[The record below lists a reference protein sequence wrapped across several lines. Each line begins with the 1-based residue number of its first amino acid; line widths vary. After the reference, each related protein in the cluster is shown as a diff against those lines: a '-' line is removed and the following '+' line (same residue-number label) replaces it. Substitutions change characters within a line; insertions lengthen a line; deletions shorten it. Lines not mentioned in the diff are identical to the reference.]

1 MEVAASILSRVTE
14 RLSLLVVREPAVLIG
29 VAEPIE
35 WIELQLRTWAP
46 DHLCYFTEKLV
57 DIAYDV
63 EDIIEDL
70 IFKVAVQGRRG
81 GVLEQLVLFIRNLI
95 DQHIIHKKLEGI
107 KVRIS
112 SLQRKRVFQGAISI
126 EEIDWLISTHHQN
139 MANTVASPVIE
150 KITALLAQ
158 ETLYSEV
165 KKRARRIQD
174 EFRFLDGFLKN
185 LESKELDDK
194 GMVWMEELCQVSCS
208 AVDVIGLFINRR
220 EQLGRSWIGPLRRV
234 VLAFDSLRSQHKL
247 GMEMDKIKAK
257 LLDISTWR
265 PRDVTKQRQWRV
277 PESTFRVLQQPPQE
291 ANIISFDDD
300 VHAMMT
306 RLLSDDKD
314 FCAISIVG
322 IEGIGKTTLAKLVY
336 DHDAIVNHFPYRVWA
351 SASDGPFSADPLTN
365 IMTELMSQLM
375 GYNQRAP
382 VSWWSEMRQVLK
394 AFLADKRFLIVVDD
408 FIQDHILEEFVTAF
422 LNTSRGS
429 RMILTTRGTTPSYT
443 KARSPPSYLKTMS
456 VHHGLRLR
464 GDDESWAL
472 FTHVMKV
479 NIPPELLELRREIV
493 IRCGGLPLAI
503 VRLADVLSQKDANID
518 EWSSVLQQLDQDQEQ
533 VWSKALSKISE
544 DLPLYK
550 QRCLFYFGLFP
561 KDYEIPVRRLIML
574 WVAEGLVQPEVEN
587 EDPEDVA
594 GRCLIEL
601 IAEDVVQVTKKKL
614 DGNVKTCRLPYALRQ
629 HWLSKAQQATF
640 VQVYAK
646 TRSELSISTG
656 LVRRLVD
663 HLDKEDFS
671 FDHIHG
677 DYNRISTS
685 LRPHYQD
692 VVSFISFDTQEGN
705 KPGEDVGK
713 FLHGCISSSCFLL
726 LRVLDL
732 EHVFRPKLPE
742 ALGKLTRLRY
752 LGLRWT
758 FLEMLPSSI
767 CKLQNLQTLDLKHTY
782 ISTLPSS
789 IWKMQHL
796 RHMLLSESYW
806 SRFTLQPRVCSLIAL
821 QTLWGLFVDEKTPVK
836 GGLDRLVNVRKLGL
850 ACRLMP
856 SQQQTMLSQLE
867 AVAKWVLKL
876 KHLHTLRLKSG
887 DEENQPWDLDLKPL
901 SGHVNLSS
909 IYLLG
914 RLKNP
919 SIVSEFPRSLSDLT
933 LSGSGLMED
942 PMLKLDKLPNLKILR
957 LLAKSYTGKLMLCPS
972 GGFPQLRVLKIWK
985 LEQLEEWNVEEGAL
999 QALRDLEIRTC
1010 IRLKMLPK
1018 ELLHRSLL
1026 ELKLTDMPSQF
1037 TA

>member
-14 RLSLLVVREPAVLIG
+14 KLSSG
-29 VAEPIE
+29 SS
-35 WIELQLRTWAP
+35 RTSSFDW
-46 DHLCYFTEKLV
+46 
-57 DIAYDV
+57 
-63 EDIIEDL
+63 
-70 IFKVAVQGRRG
+70 KVGR
-81 GVLEQLVLFIRNLI
+81 
-95 DQHIIHKKLEGI
+95 I

-112 SLQRKRVFQGAISI
+112 SLQRTIVLQAGISI

-139 MANTVASPVIE
+139 MANAVPGWF
-150 KITALLAQ
+150 
-158 ETLYSEV
+158 SE
-165 KKRARRIQD
+165 
-174 EFRFLDGFLKN
+174 N
-185 LESKELDDK
+185 LESKELDDE
-194 GMVWMEELCQVSCS
+194 GMVWMEELCQVSCF
-208 AVDVIGLFINRR
+208 AVDVIGLFTNRR

-247 GMEMDKIKAK
+247 GMEMEKLKAK

-291 ANIISFDDD
+291 ADIISFDDD

-322 IEGIGKTTLAKLVY
+322 IEGI
-336 DHDAIVNHFPYRVWA
+336 
-351 SASDGPFSADPLTN
+351 
-365 IMTELMSQLM
+365 ELMSQLM

-429 RMILTTRGTTPSYT
+429 RMILTTREQ
-443 KARSPPSYLKTMS
+443 YLHIQKQGM
-456 VHHGLRLR
+456 
-464 GDDESWAL
+464 W
-472 FTHVMKV
+472 
-479 NIPPELLELRREIV
+479 
-493 IRCGGLPLAI
+493 GLPLAI

-518 EWSSVLQQLDQDQEQ
+518 EWSSVLQQLDQDQGQ

-594 GRCLIEL
+594 GRL
-601 IAEDVVQVTKKKL
+601 TKKKL
-614 DGNVKTCRLPYALRQ
+614 DGNVKTCRLPYALRR
-629 HWLSKAQQATF
+629 HWLSKAQQTTF

-646 TRSELSISTG
+646 TRS
-656 LVRRLVD
+656 
-663 HLDKEDFS
+663 KF

-685 LRPHYQD
+685 LRPRYQD
-692 VVSFISFDTQEGN
+692 VISFISFDSQEGN
-705 KPGEDVGK
+705 KPGEDIGK
-713 FLHGCISSSCFLL
+713 FLHRCISSSYFLL

-767 CKLQNLQTLDLKHTY
+767 RKLQNLQTLDLKHTY

-796 RHMLLSESYW
+796 RHLLLSESYR

-957 LLAKSYTGKLMLCPS
+957 LLAKSYTGKLML
-972 GGFPQLRVLKIWK
+972 FLKIWK

>member
-35 WIELQLRTWAP
+35 WIEWQLRTWAP

-57 DIAYDV
+57 DIAYAI
-63 EDIIEDL
+63 EDIIDDL
-70 IFKVAVQGRRG
+70 IFKVAVQGRRR

-112 SLQRKRVFQGAISI
+112 SLQRTRVFQGAISI

-158 ETLYSEV
+158 EALYSEV

-265 PRDVTKQRQWRV
+265 PRDVSKQRQWRV
-277 PESTFRVLQQPPQE
+277 PESTFRVLQQPSQE
-291 ANIISFDDD
+291 ADIISFDDD

-322 IEGIGKTTLAKLVY
+322 IEGI
-336 DHDAIVNHFPYRVWA
+336 
-351 SASDGPFSADPLTN
+351 
-365 IMTELMSQLM
+365 ELMSQLM

-422 LNTSRGS
+422 LNTLRGS
-429 RMILTTRGTTPSYT
+429 RIILTTRGTTPSYT

-677 DYNRISTS
+677 DYSRISTS
-685 LRPHYQD
+685 LRPHYQG
-692 VVSFISFDTQEGN
+692 VVSFISFDSQEGN
-705 KPGEDVGK
+705 KPGEDIGK
-713 FLHGCISSSCFLL
+713 FLHQCISSSCFLL

-767 CKLQNLQTLDLKHTY
+767 RKLQNLQTLDLKHTY

-796 RHMLLSESYW
+796 RHLLLSESYR

-821 QTLWGLFVDEKTPVK
+821 QTLWGLFVDEKTLVK

-867 AVAKWVLKL
+867 AVANWVLKL
-876 KHLHTLRLKSG
+876 KHLHTLRLKSD

-901 SGHVNLSS
+901 LAHVNLSS

-933 LSGSGLMED
+933 LSGSGQMED

-972 GGFPQLRVLKIWK
+972 GSFPQLRVLKLWK

-999 QALRDLEIRTC
+999 QALRDLEIRSC

>member
-1 MEVAASILSRVTE
+1 
-14 RLSLLVVREPAVLIG
+14 
-29 VAEPIE
+29 
-35 WIELQLRTWAP
+35 
-46 DHLCYFTEKLV
+46 
-57 DIAYDV
+57 
-63 EDIIEDL
+63 
-70 IFKVAVQGRRG
+70 
-81 GVLEQLVLFIRNLI
+81 
-95 DQHIIHKKLEGI
+95 
-107 KVRIS
+107 
-112 SLQRKRVFQGAISI
+112 
-126 EEIDWLISTHHQN
+126 
-139 MANTVASPVIE
+139 
-150 KITALLAQ
+150 
-158 ETLYSEV
+158 
-165 KKRARRIQD
+165 
-174 EFRFLDGFLKN
+174 
-185 LESKELDDK
+185 
-194 GMVWMEELCQVSCS
+194 
-208 AVDVIGLFINRR
+208 
-220 EQLGRSWIGPLRRV
+220 
-234 VLAFDSLRSQHKL
+234 
-247 GMEMDKIKAK
+247 
-257 LLDISTWR
+257 
-265 PRDVTKQRQWRV
+265 
-277 PESTFRVLQQPPQE
+277 
-291 ANIISFDDD
+291 
-300 VHAMMT
+300 
-306 RLLSDDKD
+306 
-314 FCAISIVG
+314 
-322 IEGIGKTTLAKLVY
+322 
-336 DHDAIVNHFPYRVWA
+336 
-351 SASDGPFSADPLTN
+351 
-365 IMTELMSQLM
+365 
-375 GYNQRAP
+375 
-382 VSWWSEMRQVLK
+382 
-394 AFLADKRFLIVVDD
+394 
-408 FIQDHILEEFVTAF
+408 
-422 LNTSRGS
+422 
-429 RMILTTRGTTPSYT
+429 
-443 KARSPPSYLKTMS
+443 MS

-479 NIPPELLELRREIV
+479 NIPPELLKLRREIV

-503 VRLADVLSQKDANID
+503 VRLADVLSQKDADID

-533 VWSKALSKISE
+533 VWSKALSKINE

-550 QRCLFYFGLFP
+550 QRRLFYFGLFP

-587 EDPEDVA
+587 EDPGDVA

-614 DGNVKTCRLPYALRQ
+614 DGNVKTCHLPYALRR

-677 DYNRISTS
+677 HIHVVVTS
-685 LRPHYQD
+685 M
-692 VVSFISFDTQEGN
+692 VT
-705 KPGEDVGK
+705 
-713 FLHGCISSSCFLL
+713 
-726 LRVLDL
+726 
-732 EHVFRPKLPE
+732 
-742 ALGKLTRLRY
+742 T
-752 LGLRWT
+752 
-758 FLEMLPSSI
+758 
-767 CKLQNLQTLDLKHTY
+767 TLDLKHTY

-796 RHMLLSESYW
+796 RHSLLSESYR

-821 QTLWGLFVDEKTPVK
+821 QTLWGLFVDEKTLVK
-836 GGLDRLVNVRKLGL
+836 GGLDRLVNARKLGL

-867 AVAKWVLKL
+867 AVANWVLKL
-876 KHLHTLRLKSG
+876 KHLHTLRLKSD
-887 DEENQPWDLDLKPL
+887 DESNQPWDLDLKPL

-919 SIVSEFPRSLSDLT
+919 SIVSEFPRNLSDLT

-972 GGFPQLRVLKIWK
+972 GGFPQLRVLKLWK

-999 QALRDLEIRTC
+999 QALRDLEIRSC

>member
-1 MEVAASILSRVTE
+1 
-14 RLSLLVVREPAVLIG
+14 
-29 VAEPIE
+29 
-35 WIELQLRTWAP
+35 
-46 DHLCYFTEKLV
+46 
-57 DIAYDV
+57 
-63 EDIIEDL
+63 
-70 IFKVAVQGRRG
+70 
-81 GVLEQLVLFIRNLI
+81 
-95 DQHIIHKKLEGI
+95 
-107 KVRIS
+107 
-112 SLQRKRVFQGAISI
+112 
-126 EEIDWLISTHHQN
+126 
-139 MANTVASPVIE
+139 
-150 KITALLAQ
+150 
-158 ETLYSEV
+158 
-165 KKRARRIQD
+165 
-174 EFRFLDGFLKN
+174 
-185 LESKELDDK
+185 
-194 GMVWMEELCQVSCS
+194 MVWMEELCQVSCS
-208 AVDVIGLFINRR
+208 VVDVIGLFINRR

-265 PRDVTKQRQWRV
+265 PRDVSKQHQWRV
-277 PESTFRVLQQPPQE
+277 PESTFRVLQQPSQE
-291 ANIISFDDD
+291 ADIISFDDD

-322 IEGIGKTTLAKLVY
+322 IEGI
-336 DHDAIVNHFPYRVWA
+336 
-351 SASDGPFSADPLTN
+351 
-365 IMTELMSQLM
+365 ELMSQLM

-429 RMILTTRGTTPSYT
+429 RMILTTRGTAPSYT

-493 IRCGGLPLAI
+493 IRY
-503 VRLADVLSQKDANID
+503 VLSQKDTNID

-629 HWLSKAQQATF
+629 HWLSKAQQVTF

-713 FLHGCISSSCFLL
+713 FLLGCISSSCFLL

-767 CKLQNLQTLDLKHTY
+767 RKLQNLQTLDLKHTY

-796 RHMLLSESYW
+796 RHLLLSESYR
-806 SRFTLQPRVCSLIAL
+806 SRFTLQPGVCSLIAL

-901 SGHVNLSS
+901 SGH
-909 IYLLG
+909 
-914 RLKNP
+914 NP

-957 LLAKSYTGKLMLCPS
+957 LMAKSYTGKLMLCPS

>member
-1 MEVAASILSRVTE
+1 
-14 RLSLLVVREPAVLIG
+14 
-29 VAEPIE
+29 
-35 WIELQLRTWAP
+35 
-46 DHLCYFTEKLV
+46 
-57 DIAYDV
+57 
-63 EDIIEDL
+63 
-70 IFKVAVQGRRG
+70 
-81 GVLEQLVLFIRNLI
+81 
-95 DQHIIHKKLEGI
+95 
-107 KVRIS
+107 
-112 SLQRKRVFQGAISI
+112 
-126 EEIDWLISTHHQN
+126 
-139 MANTVASPVIE
+139 
-150 KITALLAQ
+150 
-158 ETLYSEV
+158 
-165 KKRARRIQD
+165 
-174 EFRFLDGFLKN
+174 
-185 LESKELDDK
+185 
-194 GMVWMEELCQVSCS
+194 
-208 AVDVIGLFINRR
+208 
-220 EQLGRSWIGPLRRV
+220 
-234 VLAFDSLRSQHKL
+234 
-247 GMEMDKIKAK
+247 
-257 LLDISTWR
+257 
-265 PRDVTKQRQWRV
+265 
-277 PESTFRVLQQPPQE
+277 
-291 ANIISFDDD
+291 
-300 VHAMMT
+300 
-306 RLLSDDKD
+306 
-314 FCAISIVG
+314 
-322 IEGIGKTTLAKLVY
+322 
-336 DHDAIVNHFPYRVWA
+336 
-351 SASDGPFSADPLTN
+351 
-365 IMTELMSQLM
+365 
-375 GYNQRAP
+375 
-382 VSWWSEMRQVLK
+382 
-394 AFLADKRFLIVVDD
+394 
-408 FIQDHILEEFVTAF
+408 
-422 LNTSRGS
+422 
-429 RMILTTRGTTPSYT
+429 
-443 KARSPPSYLKTMS
+443 
-456 VHHGLRLR
+456 
-464 GDDESWAL
+464 
-472 FTHVMKV
+472 
-479 NIPPELLELRREIV
+479 
-493 IRCGGLPLAI
+493 
-503 VRLADVLSQKDANID
+503 
-518 EWSSVLQQLDQDQEQ
+518 
-533 VWSKALSKISE
+533 
-544 DLPLYK
+544 
-550 QRCLFYFGLFP
+550 
-561 KDYEIPVRRLIML
+561 ML

-685 LRPHYQD
+685 SRPHYQD

-758 FLEMLPSSI
+758 LLEMLPSSI
-767 CKLQNLQTLDLKHTY
+767 RKLQNLQTLDLKHTY

-796 RHMLLSESYW
+796 RHLLLSESYR

-856 SQQQTMLSQLE
+856 SQQHTMLSQLE

-887 DEENQPWDLDLKPL
+887 DEENQPWDLDLRPL